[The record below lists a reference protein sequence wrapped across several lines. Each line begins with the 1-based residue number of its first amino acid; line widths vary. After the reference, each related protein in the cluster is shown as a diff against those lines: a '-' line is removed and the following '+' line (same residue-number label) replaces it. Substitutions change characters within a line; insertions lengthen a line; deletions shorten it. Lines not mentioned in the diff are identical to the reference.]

1 MMEYEFEYDG
11 KTHRVE
17 IEAVKSPDRE
27 SDGFKAL
34 IGEREYRFDAITVT
48 PGCFS
53 IVFDG
58 LNIPVY
64 VAESE
69 TAVFVH
75 LSGRVFRLDK
85 AIDDRDSVTREGL
98 EFGAKDE
105 ISTPMPGKVVK
116 ILVKEGD
123 KVKVKQP
130 LVIVESMKMENEIK
144 SPTDGEVKSIHF
156 ADGDL
161 VEPGQPIVKLTPSE

>member
-1 MMEYEFEYDG
+1 MEYEFGYNG
-11 KTHRVE
+11 TIHRVE
-17 IEAVKSPDRE
+17 IESRKGAGGKP
-27 SDGFKAL
+27 DGFKAV
-34 IGEREYRFDAITVT
+34 IGEREYEFEAVPVT
-48 PGCFS
+48 PGRFS

-58 LNIPVY
+58 LNVPVY

-69 TAVFVH
+69 RAVFVH
-75 LSGRVFRLDK
+75 LDGRVFRLDK
-85 AIDDRDSVTREGL
+85 AVDNRDSVTREGL

-116 ILVKEGD
+116 VLVKEGD
-123 KVKVKQP
+123 KVKAKQP

-144 SPTDGEVKSIHF
+144 SPTNGEVKSIHF

-161 VEPGQPIVKLTPSE
+161 VEPGQPIIKLIPAE

>member
-1 MMEYEFEYDG
+1 MFEYEFGYDG
-11 KTHRVE
+11 KKYKVE
-17 IEAVKSPDRE
+17 IEAVKGSDRE
-27 SDGFKAL
+27 SDGFKGV
-34 IGEREYRFDAITVT
+34 IGEREYRFDAVTVT

-53 IVFDG
+53 IIFDG
-58 LNIPVY
+58 LNIPVH

-69 TAVFVH
+69 KAVFVH
-75 LSGRVFRLDK
+75 LSGKVFRLDK
-85 AIDDRDSVTREGL
+85 AIDDRDRVTREGL

-116 ILVKEGD
+116 VLVREGD
-123 KVKVKQP
+123 KVAIKQP

-156 ADGDL
+156 TDGDL
-161 VEPGQPIVKLTPSE
+161 VEPGQPIIKLIPAE